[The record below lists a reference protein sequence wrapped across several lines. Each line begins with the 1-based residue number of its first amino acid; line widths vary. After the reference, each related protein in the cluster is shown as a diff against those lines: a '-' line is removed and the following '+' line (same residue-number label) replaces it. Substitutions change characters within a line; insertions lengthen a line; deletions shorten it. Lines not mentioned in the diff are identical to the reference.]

1 MKLVHQA
8 LSAHPHSQPYPR
20 LTRFNSHRSAAPDK
34 AASFKSLYLNRPAE
48 DQAAQSVRTVGGPDT
63 ALRLVGTGRSSEQI
77 HENIRTAYKQR
88 IASARNILHSDR
100 DTRQQ

>member
-63 ALRLVGTGRSSEQI
+63 ALRLERSRCAADAFACAGPVVEVMI
-77 HENIRTAYKQR
+77 
-88 IASARNILHSDR
+88 
-100 DTRQQ
+100 

>member
-63 ALRLVGTGRSSEQI
+63 ALRLMRTCSVKQGSLGGARIGGTGNFAAEI
-77 HENIRTAYKQR
+77 
-88 IASARNILHSDR
+88 
-100 DTRQQ
+100 

>member
-63 ALRLVGTGRSSEQI
+63 ALRLMRTDSSLR
-77 HENIRTAYKQR
+77 IRQLNFYFAIWR
-88 IASARNILHSDR
+88 ARNCSA
-100 DTRQQ
+100 TEAKC

>member
-63 ALRLVGTGRSSEQI
+63 ALRLIGTSPISLGADLS
-77 HENIRTAYKQR
+77 
-88 IASARNILHSDR
+88 
-100 DTRQQ
+100 

>member
-48 DQAAQSVRTVGGPDT
+48 DQAPSRC
-63 ALRLVGTGRSSEQI
+63 EQWAVQI
-77 HENIRTAYKQR
+77 QH
-88 IASARNILHSDR
+88 
-100 DTRQQ
+100 